1 MEGSTPAGLQAVC
14 KLQGNETL
22 VEKSNRLLL
31 QKAEWWEPGKLFLAN
46 PLVKLQ
52 LGEQDK
58 EVYFL
63 VGMGASYHP

>member
-31 QKAEWWEPGKLFLAN
+31 QKKLNEPEKLFLAN

-63 VGMGASYHP
+63 VGTGASYHP

>member
-1 MEGSTPAGLQAVC
+1 MEGSTPAGLRAVC

-31 QKAEWWEPGKLFLAN
+31 QKKLNEPEKLFLAN

-63 VGMGASYHP
+63 VGTGASYHP

>member
-14 KLQGNETL
+14 KLQGNDTL

-31 QKAEWWEPGKLFLAN
+31 QKAEWWEPGKFTVADPLF
-46 PLVKLQ
+46 KLQ
-52 LGEQDK
+52 LGEKDK

-63 VGMGASYHP
+63 VGTGASYHP

>member
-1 MEGSTPAGLQAVC
+1 MEDSSPAGLKAVC

-31 QKAEWWEPGKLFLAN
+31 QKKLNEPEKLFLAN

-63 VGMGASYHP
+63 VGTGAS